1 MQLATGPLEPRA
13 PMARFES
20 LFMEHR
26 FGRRFRCGTAV
37 HVSADS
43 GVAGE
48 GRLANVSL
56 SGAYVQTALDLPLF
70 ALVDLVASRDGRTV
84 ERRACVV
91 RKEATGVGVEWCET
105 PTRSICQIFGCP
117 KHCEVI

>member
-1 MQLATGPLEPRA
+1 MQFTHSQLEPRA

-37 HVSADS
+37 RLSAES
-43 GVAGE
+43 GATGD

-56 SGAYVQTALDLPLF
+56 SGAYVQTAVDLPLF
-70 ALVDLVASRDGRTV
+70 ALVAIVAARDERTV

-91 RKEATGVGVEWCET
+91 RKDATGVGVEWCET
-105 PTRSICQIFGCP
+105 PTRPICEIFGCTR
-117 KHCEVI
+117 HCEVL

>member
-1 MQLATGPLEPRA
+1 MSSAITQLAPRA

-37 HVSADS
+37 KVSADS
-43 GVAGE
+43 GTAGA

-56 SGAYVQTALDLPLF
+56 SGAYVQTELDLPLF
-70 ALVDLVASRDGRTV
+70 ALIDLVAVRDGRTV

-91 RKEATGVGVEWCET
+91 RKDATGVGLEWCET
-105 PTRSICQIFGCP
+105 PTRSICDIFGCTR
-117 KHCEVI
+117 HCEVI